1 MIGYM
6 AFALLILL
14 QAAAGG
20 RLARNRGRNILF
32 WSGLSA
38 LFPIFIMIVYF
49 EKPLKEV
56 PGGFKRCPACREFN
70 PWQATNCKYC
80 AAPVPDPILPAS

>member
-1 MIGYM
+1 MIGY
-6 AFALLILL
+6 FVLALILLL

-32 WSGLSA
+32 WSVLSA

-56 PGGFKRCPACREFN
+56 PGGFRRCSACGEFN
-70 PWQATNCKYC
+70 PSRATNCRYC
-80 AAPVPDPILPAS
+80 ATMVSAPPSP

>member
-6 AFALLILL
+6 TLALIILL

-20 RLARNRGRNILF
+20 RLARNRGRNML
-32 WSGLSA
+32 WWGALSA
-38 LFPIFIMIVYF
+38 LFPIFIMIIYF

-56 PGGFKRCPACREFN
+56 PGGFRRCPSCREFN
-70 PWQATNCKYC
+70 PWQAVQCRYC
-80 AAPVPDPILPAS
+80 SAMFPAPPGQ

>member
-1 MIGYM
+1 MIGYIVL
-6 AFALLILL
+6 ALIILL

-20 RLARNRGRNILF
+20 RLARNRGRNTLG
-32 WSGLSA
+32 WSFLSA

-56 PGGFKRCPACREFN
+56 PGGFRRCPACSEFN
-70 PWQATNCKYC
+70 PWQAANCKYC
-80 AAPVPDPILPAS
+80 AETIPTPPCP